1 VNRLPTAVIADDED
15 LQRGDLRRLLQQ
27 VWPELVIVAE
37 CEDGGEALAAIA
49 QHRPDVAFLDIR
61 MPALSG
67 LDVARASE
75 GRCRVVFTT
84 AHDAHAIE
92 AFGLGA
98 LDYLLKPIAPDRLR
112 QTVQRLRGQLAAGA
126 AMPDLL
132 RMMAEVDRHLRT
144 SAQAERIR
152 WISTN
157 AGNTIKIFPI
167 EEVLFFESDSRYT
180 RVVSA
185 TDEGLVR
192 TTLKELHKGLDP
204 AEFWQIHRGTLVAAR
219 AIARARRDELGNITI
234 ELRGHPGQLKVSQS
248 YNWRFKNDIYF
259 G

>member
-1 VNRLPTAVIADDED
+1 MPTAVIADDED
-15 LQRGDLRRLLQQ
+15 LQRGDLRRLLAQ
-27 VWPELVIVAE
+27 VWPELEIVAE
-37 CEDGGEALAAIA
+37 CEDGGEALVAIA

-84 AHDAHAIE
+84 AYDAHAIE

-98 LDYLLKPIAPDRLR
+98 LDYLLKPIALNRLT
-112 QTVQRLRGQLAAGA
+112 QTVERLRGQLATGA

-132 RMMAEVDRHLRT
+132 RMMGEFDRQLR
-144 SAQAERIR
+144 SHAQAERIR

-192 TTLKELHKGLDP
+192 TTIKQLQQGLDP
-204 AEFWQIHRGTLVAAR
+204 AQFWQIHRGTLVAVR
-219 AIARARRDELGNITI
+219 AIARARRDELGNLTV
-234 ELRGHPGQLKVSQS
+234 ELRGHAELLKVSQS
-248 YNWRFKNDIYF
+248 YAWRFKSDIYL

>member
-1 VNRLPTAVIADDED
+1 MPTALIADDED
-15 LQRGDLRRLLQQ
+15 LQRSDLRRLLAQ
-27 VWPELVIVAE
+27 VWPELEIVAE

-49 QHRPDVAFLDIR
+49 AHQPDVAFLDIR

-84 AHDAHAIE
+84 AYDTHAIE

-98 LDYLLKPIAPDRLR
+98 LDYLLKPVALDRLK
-112 QTVQRLRGQLAAGA
+112 QTVARLRTQLAAGA

-132 RMMAEVDRHLRT
+132 RMMAEVDRDLRAGT
-144 SAQAERIR
+144 QAERIR

-185 TDEGLVR
+185 TDEGLAR
-192 TTLKELHKGLDP
+192 TTLKELQKGLDP
-204 AEFWQIHRGTLVAAR
+204 AQFWQIHRGVLVAVR
-219 AIARARRDELGNITI
+219 AIARAQRDAMGNITI
-234 ELRGHPGQLKVSQS
+234 ELRGHPQQLKVSQS
-248 YNWRFKNDIYF
+248 CSWRFKSDVYF

>member
-1 VNRLPTAVIADDED
+1 MPTAVIADDED
-15 LQRGDLRRLLQQ
+15 LPRGDLRRMLAL
-27 VWPELVIVAE
+27 VWPELEIVAE
-37 CEDGGEALAAIA
+37 CDDGSDALAAIA
-49 QHRPDVAFLDIR
+49 RHQPDVAFLDIR

-67 LDVARASE
+67 LDVARAS
-75 GRCRVVFTT
+75 GGKCRVVFTT
-84 AHDAHAIE
+84 AYDTHAIE

-98 LDYLLKPIAPDRLR
+98 LDYLLKPIAAGRLAQTVDRLR
-112 QTVQRLRGQLAAGA
+112 AQLAANA

-132 RMMAEVDRHLRT
+132 RMMADVDRRLRD
-144 SAQAERIR
+144 AQAGRIR

-157 AGNTIKIFPI
+157 AGNAIKIFPI

-192 TTLKELHKGLDP
+192 TTIKQLQLGLDP
-204 AEFWQIHRGTLVAAR
+204 AQFWQIHRGTLVAAR
-219 AIARARRDELGNITI
+219 AIARAVRDELGNITVVLRDHP
-234 ELRGHPGQLKVSQS
+234 ELLKVAQS
-248 YNWRFKNDIYF
+248 CNWRFKSDVYL

>member
-1 VNRLPTAVIADDED
+1 MPTAVIADDED
-15 LQRGDLRRLLQQ
+15 LQRGDLRRLLAQ
-27 VWPELVIVAE
+27 VWPELEIVAE

-49 QHRPDVAFLDIR
+49 GLQPDVAFLDIR

-67 LDVARASE
+67 LDVARASA

-84 AHDAHAIE
+84 AYDTHAIE

-98 LDYLLKPIAPDRLR
+98 LDYLLKPIALDRLM
-112 QTVQRLRGQLAAGA
+112 QTVARLRAQLAAGA

-157 AGNTIKIFPI
+157 TGNTIKIFPI

-180 RVVSA
+180 RVISA

-192 TTLKELHKGLDP
+192 TTIKELTKGLDP
-204 AEFWQIHRGTLVAAR
+204 AQFWQIHRGTLVAVR
-219 AIARARRDELGNITI
+219 AIARAQRDEMGNITI
-234 ELRGHPGQLKVSQS
+234 ALRGHPGLLKVSQS
-248 YNWRFKNDIYF
+248 YSWRFRSDVYL